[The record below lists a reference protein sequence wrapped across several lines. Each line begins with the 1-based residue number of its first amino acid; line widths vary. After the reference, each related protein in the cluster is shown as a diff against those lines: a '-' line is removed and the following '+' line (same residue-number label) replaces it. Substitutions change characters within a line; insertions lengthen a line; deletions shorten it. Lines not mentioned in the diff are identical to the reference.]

1 MPDPPRMVFLGF
13 GKYARADRIYAL
25 EPILGDER
33 GGGRRTRV
41 WIDGVPFQVYALTHS
56 TLALGLFSLTQ
67 LVPLL
72 TLTLV
77 GGAFADAFDR
87 RRMLLVTEIAEAVAV
102 AGLAVNAAL
111 PHPSIAVLFV
121 LATVSAGCF

>member
-1 MPDPPRMVFLGF
+1 MSRLAVDVTPLRKHRGFRRLWLGQAISF
-13 GKYARADRIYAL
+13 V
-25 EPILGDER
+25 
-33 GGGRRTRV
+33 GGEVTIV
-41 WIDGVPFQVYALTHS
+41 AMPFQVYALTHS

-111 PHPSIAVLFV
+111 PH
-121 LATVSAGCF
+121 